1 MAAPSGPKRLVLL
14 FDGTWNEVSDRTNIT
29 RLNELLAERAGD
41 GRPIRPRRFDGVGVK
56 WHEKFGGGVFGRYL
70 SSKVLEGYEHLV
82 DQYQPGDEVFIFGF
96 SRGAF
101 AALMLVGFCYWC
113 GLRKPA
119 ADLPVQQLFDRYRD
133 ATLGDNEA
141 GKEGILARE
150 QLLGRELRGEPL
162 TQASRALLEATLEM
176 PIKFVG
182 VFDTVRSAGL
192 EPLYPRAWRG
202 VGPETV
208 VTKRGTLVCRYT
220 RHLPRTVESAYQAL
234 AIDEHRAAFAERVW
248 IVPKDKCV
256 PQHAEQRWFAGAHAN
271 VGGGYEG
278 DDLHLFPLRWMQEKA
293 TGAGLAFKALAVPPT
308 DPKAEQIRDSYR
320 EFGGGLYRLFDE
332 RYDRAIEAKEVGRN
346 RDVPDVSVRRI
357 NETIDESVLRMIL
370 RDGSNY
376 APGHLKASLDAIASS
391 SGGDDGRLAREAME
405 RLIAR

>member
-1 MAAPSGPKRLVLL
+1 MASNGPKRLVLL

-29 RLNELLAERAGD
+29 RLEELLAERAAD
-41 GRPIRPRRFDGVGVK
+41 GWPIRPKRFDGVGVK

-70 SSKVLEGYEHLV
+70 SSKVIEGYEHLV
-82 DQYQPGDEVFIFGF
+82 DHYQPGDEVFIFGF

-119 ADLPVQQLFDRYRD
+119 ADLPVQRLFDRYRD
-133 ATLGDNEA
+133 ATLSDNEA
-141 GKEGILARE
+141 GEEGALTRE
-150 QLLGRELRGEPL
+150 QLLGRELRGEQL
-162 TQASRALLEATLEM
+162 TRSSRALLEATLEM
-176 PIKFVG
+176 PIKLVG

-192 EPLYPRAWRG
+192 EALSPRAWRG
-202 VGPETV
+202 EGPETV

-256 PQHAEQRWFAGAHAN
+256 PSLAEQRWFAGAHAN

-278 DDLHLFPLRWMQEKA
+278 DELHLFPLRWLQEKA
-293 TGAGLAFKALAVPPT
+293 AGAGLAFKTLAVPPK
-308 DPKAEQIRDSYR
+308 DPRADQIRDSHG
-320 EFGGGLYRLFDE
+320 EFGGGLYRLFNE
-332 RYDRAIEAKEVGRN
+332 RYYRAIEAREIGRN
-346 RDVPDVSVRRI
+346 HDVPDAAVRRL
-357 NETIDESVLRMIL
+357 NETLDESVLRMIL
-370 RDGSNY
+370 RDGSGY
-376 APGHLKASLDAIASS
+376 RPEHLKASLDAIASS
-391 SGGDDGRLAREAME
+391 SGGDDSRLAREAME
-405 RLIAR
+405 RLFAR